1 MQNYEV
7 HIDGK
12 PFIIGE
18 RPDFV
23 DTPVHWLSI
32 RVDVPEEMSHLVAIL
47 KARPELKGMHVFGA
61 DVEQLWAWFRA
72 DYHFVQAA
80 GGAVTDE
87 QGRLLAIHRLGRWDL
102 PKGKVEQGEAIDAA
116 AVREVQE
123 ECGLQDITLL
133 RPLCRTWHTYERK
146 GMEHLKRTDWFLMT
160 ASSAET
166 LTAQTE
172 EDIDEV
178 RWVDAERMVEV
189 RRDTYPSLQRV
200 FNAWE
205 EAHRGPA

>member
-7 HIDGK
+7 HIDRK

-23 DTPVHWLSI
+23 DMPAHWLAV
-32 RVDVPEEMSHLVAIL
+32 RVDVPEEMSHLVAL
-47 KARPELKGMHVFGA
+47 LTDRPEVWGMHIFGA
-61 DVEQLWAWFRA
+61 DIEQLWAWFRA

-87 QGRLLAIHRLGRWDL
+87 RGRLLAIHRMGRWDL
-102 PKGKVEQGEAIDAA
+102 PKGKVEQAEPIDMAAI
-116 AVREVQE
+116 REVRE
-123 ECGLQDITLL
+123 ECGLQDIQLL
-133 RPLCRTWHTYERK
+133 RPLCHTWHTYERK
-146 GMEHLKRTDWFLMT
+146 GIQHLKRTDWFLMA
-160 ASSAET
+160 ASSAEQ

-178 RWVDAERMVEV
+178 RWVDAEGLAEV
-189 RRDTYPSLQRV
+189 RCDTYPSLQRV

-205 EAHRGPA
+205 EARRDPA